1 MTNVVSMIKPQKDRG
16 YLGQEQA
23 LLVVQDSGGVS
34 YVSGRGYFDF
44 IQLSRDGIIKKALMN
59 LSQQLSFSLSEIA
72 RILHISERTL
82 QRYGDD
88 EKLSADTSERAILLS
103 QLYQHGTQVF
113 GDLENFKEWMRTPLP
128 AFNYQPP
135 ISLLDTTFGF
145 QLIQDELGKIAHGIF
160 A

>member
-59 LSQQLSFSLSEIA
+59 LSQQLSFSLAEIA

>member
-1 MTNVVSMIKPQKDRG
+1 MIKPQKNRE
-16 YLGQEQA
+16 YPGQEQT

-34 YVSGRGYFDF
+34 YVSGRGYFEF

-59 LSQQLSFSLSEIA
+59 LSQQLSFSLTEVA

-82 QRYGDD
+82 QRYADD

-103 QLYQHGTQVF
+103 QLYQHGTLVF

>member
-1 MTNVVSMIKPQKDRG
+1 MMKSQNNRDYPR
-16 YLGQEQA
+16 QEQA
-23 LLVVQDSGGVS
+23 LLVVQEGSVT
-34 YVSGRGYFDF
+34 YVSGRGYFEF

-59 LSQQLSFSLSEIA
+59 LSQQLSFSLSEVA

-82 QRYGDD
+82 QRYADD

>member
-1 MTNVVSMIKPQKDRG
+1 MKPQKNSEYRV
-16 YLGQEQA
+16 QEHA
-23 LLVVQDSGGVS
+23 LMVVQESGGAS
-34 YVSGRGYFDF
+34 YVVGRGYFEF

-59 LSQQLSFSLSEIA
+59 LSQQLSFSLTEIA
-72 RILHISERTL
+72 RVLHVSERTL
-82 QRYGDD
+82 QRYADD

-103 QLYQHGTQVF
+103 QLYQHGTLVF

-145 QLIQDELGKIAHGIF
+145 QLIEDELGKIAHGIF

>member
-1 MTNVVSMIKPQKDRG
+1 M
-16 YLGQEQA
+16 
-23 LLVVQDSGGVS
+23 VVQESGAS
-34 YVSGRGYFDF
+34 YIVGRGYFEF

-72 RILHISERTL
+72 RVLHISERTL
-82 QRYGDD
+82 QRYADD

-145 QLIQDELGKIAHGIF
+145 QLIEDELGKIAHGIF

>member
-1 MTNVVSMIKPQKDRG
+1 MKHKNREYHV
-16 YLGQEQA
+16 QEQA
-23 LLVVQDSGGVS
+23 LLVIQESAMPYGV
-34 YVSGRGYFDF
+34 GRGYFDF
-44 IQLSRDGIIKKALMN
+44 IQLSREGIIKKALMN

-72 RILHISERTL
+72 RVLHISERTL
-82 QRYGDD
+82 QRYADD

>member
-1 MTNVVSMIKPQKDRG
+1 MMKPHNNRDYHR
-16 YLGQEQA
+16 QEQA
-23 LLVVQDSGGVS
+23 LLVVQESSVS
-34 YVSGRGYFDF
+34 YAGGRGYFDF

-82 QRYGDD
+82 QRYADD

-103 QLYQHGTQVF
+103 QLYQHGTLVF

>member
-1 MTNVVSMIKPQKDRG
+1 MKPHKNIEYQV
-16 YLGQEQA
+16 QEHT
-23 LLVVQDSGGVS
+23 LMVVQEAAVPYGA
-34 YVSGRGYFDF
+34 GRGYFEF

-59 LSQQLSFSLSEIA
+59 LSQQLSFSLSEVA
-72 RILHISERTL
+72 RVLHISERTL
-82 QRYGDD
+82 QRYADD

-103 QLYQHGTQVF
+103 QLYQHGTFVF

-145 QLIQDELGKIAHGIF
+145 QLIEDELGKIAHGIF